1 MIRILF
7 VLMAFLTLHSLHA
20 THNRAGE
27 ITYVQLDALTIKIT
41 ITTYTKTSS
50 ADADRDSLE
59 VFWGD
64 GSFEFVDRSND
75 NGQELMNDVK
85 VNKYEAIHTY
95 PGRGT
100 YTVYFTDPNRIS
112 NILNVN
118 PPNSIDIKFY
128 LSTTLTLLDPQFQGF
143 NNSAILL
150 QPPLDFACVGRKFIH
165 NPNAFDIDGDS
176 LSYDLV
182 VPFQDFGSEV
192 PNYIFPDQIA
202 PGPNNN
208 ISLDPI
214 TGTFVWDA
222 PQIQG
227 EYNIAI
233 RINEYR
239 EGVLINS
246 IIRDMQILVRTC
258 ENLPPTIES
267 EDEFCVVAG
276 ELVDIPITID
286 DPDEGQQVI
295 AQATGGALLS
305 TFRDP
310 ASFNAPNLYTDP
322 ALNTRLQWQTNCNHI
337 SDRFYQV
344 VIRAVDNY
352 FGDSTGLATL
362 KTIRIKVVGP
372 PPENLTA
379 QSENGGINLA
389 WDLPYSCENTE
400 DDFFQGFS
408 VWRKEISTTIVP
420 DSCTPGLDGTGYE
433 KIVFITTEND
443 GNNYVHRDIDVEAQK
458 VYCYRVLAE
467 FANTTATGNPFNR
480 VESLPSNEACEIVDR
495 DIPFLT
501 EANVISTDVA
511 SGIIRV
517 SWVKPDPV
525 DLDTIRNPGPYTYQ
539 VQRWTG
545 SSFTDISGA
554 RFTSTTFAGTVD
566 TTYLDTGLN
575 TVDNDHTYRISFSSG
590 TTLIG
595 YSPEASS
602 VFLEV
607 MVGDRRNELS
617 WNFNTPWNNTSFIV
631 LRKLPGGLTFD
642 SIATTQSND
651 YVDQD
656 LNNGEEYCYI
666 IQSIGSYGI
675 SELPEPL
682 INNSQSV
689 CGIPMDFDPPCI
701 PIITVSNLCDD
712 LKDNPEILDLG
723 NTIIWDEDDCGT
735 GEAAV
740 EFNIYFQSRNG
751 EDFSLIHTSSG
762 NTLNEFF
769 HELSGSIAGCYAIT
783 SLDSIGNESAFSDV
797 ICIENCPGYELPNTF
812 TPNGDGSNDRF
823 KPRINRFVDRIEI
836 TIFNQWGNQ
845 VFTTTDPEINWDGTN
860 FSGSDLE
867 TGVYYYRCT
876 VFEEDVTSGDIIEID
891 RLKGHIN
898 LIR

>member
-1 MIRILF
+1 MIRTLF

-27 ITYVQLDALTIKIT
+27 ITYVQLDALTVRIT

-75 NGQELMNDVK
+75 RGQELMNDVK

-100 YTVYFTDPNRIS
+100 YTVFFTDPNRIS

-118 PPNSIDIKFY
+118 PPNSIDIKFF

-182 VPFQDFGSEV
+182 VPFQDVGSEV
-192 PNYIFPDQIA
+192 PNYIYPDQIG

-214 TGTFVWDA
+214 TGTFVWDS

-246 IIRDMQILVRTC
+246 IIRDMQILVRAC

-276 ELVDIPITID
+276 ELIDIPITID

-305 TFRDP
+305 DFNDP

-322 ALNTRLQWQTNCNHI
+322 VLNTRLQWQTNCNHI
-337 SDRFYQV
+337 SDRYYQV

-379 QSENGGINLA
+379 QSENGGINLE
-389 WDLPYSCENTE
+389 WDLPYTCENAKK
-400 DDFFQGFS
+400 DFFQGFS
-408 VWRKEISTTIVP
+408 VWRKDMSTTIFP
-420 DSCTPGLDGTGYE
+420 DTCSPGLDGSGYE
-433 KIVFITTEND
+433 KIVFVTTEN
-443 GNNYVHRDIDVEAQK
+443 NEEKYTYRDIDVEAQK

-467 FANTTATGNPFNR
+467 FANKTATGNPFNR
-480 VESLPSNEACEIVDR
+480 VESLPSNEACEIVNR

-501 EANVISTDVA
+501 EVNVISTDPS

-525 DLDTIRNPGPYTYQ
+525 DLDTIRNPGPYNYQ
-539 VQRWTG
+539 VQKWNG
-545 SSFTDISGA
+545 SGYEDISGA
-554 RFTSTTFAGTVD
+554 SFTSTTFSGMVD
-566 TTYLDTGLN
+566 STFLDTGIN
-575 TVDNDHTYRISFSSG
+575 TVDNGHRYRISFSSG
-590 TTLIG
+590 STLIG
-595 YSPEASS
+595 HSPEASS
-602 VFLEV
+602 IFLEV

-617 WNFNTPWNNTSFIV
+617 WITEVPWNNTSYII
-631 LRKLPGGLTFD
+631 LRKLPGSLSFD
-642 SIATTQSND
+642 SIDITQEINYID
-651 YVDQD
+651 RELD
-656 LNNGEEYCYI
+656 NGEEYCYI

-675 SELPEPL
+675 TEIPEPL
-682 INNSQSV
+682 VNNSQAV

-701 PIITVSNLCDD
+701 PLVSVTNLCDE
-712 LKDNPEILDLG
+712 LRDNPDIIDLG
-723 NTIIWDEDDCGT
+723 NTINWLDDDCGT
-735 GEAAV
+735 GETSV
-740 EFNIYFQSRNG
+740 EFNIYFQSRDG
-751 EDFSLIHTSSG
+751 EDYTLIHTSAG

-769 HELSGSIAGCYAIT
+769 HELEGSIAGCYAVT
-783 SLDSIGNESAFSDV
+783 SLDSIGNESAFSEI
-797 ICIENCPGYELPNTF
+797 ICIKNCPGYELPNTF

-823 KPRINRFVDRIEI
+823 IPRVNRFVDRIEI
-836 TIFNQWGNQ
+836 KIFNQWGNQ
-845 VFTTTDPEINWDGTN
+845 VFTTTDPEINWDGKN
-860 FSGSDLE
+860 FNGSDLE
-867 TGVYYYRCT
+867 TGVYYYRCS
-876 VFEEDVTSGDIIEID
+876 VFEEDITSGDIIEID